1 MLVTQIQAVTKQK
14 YRVVIEGQPAFVIYR
29 GELFRYKI
37 KEGEEL
43 PLSVYQELTEKVLKK
58 RAILR
63 AMHILERSD
72 KTKAELERKL
82 IQSEYPRA
90 AVEAALAYVES
101 FGYINDK
108 RYAQRYIESGKEKK
122 GKARLKLELA
132 RKGISDSVIEEALE
146 ETEFEDARSVIR
158 EMMKKRRKGNCLF
171 DEKEKRR
178 LYGFFQRKGFSS
190 SDILAVIREE
200 EQKEE
205 EYEK

>member
-1 MLVTQIQAVTKQK
+1 MLVTQIQAVTKHK
-14 YRVVIEGQPAFVIYR
+14 YRVVIEGQPAFVLYK

-43 PLSVYQELTEKVLKK
+43 PLAVYQELTEKVLKK
-58 RAILR
+58 RATLR

-82 IQSEYPRA
+82 VQSESPQA
-90 AVEAALAYVES
+90 AVDAALAYVES

-108 RYAQRYIESGKEKK
+108 RYAQRYIEAGKERK
-122 GKARLKLELA
+122 GKARLKMELA

-146 ETEFEDARSVIR
+146 EAEFTDARNVIR
-158 EMMKKRRKGNCLF
+158 EIMEKKRKGSGFF

-178 LYGFFQRKGFSS
+178 LYAFFQRKGFSS
-190 SDILAVIREE
+190 ADILAVIREE

-205 EYEK
+205 EF

>member
-14 YRVVIEGQPAFVIYR
+14 YRVVIEGQPAFVLYK

-43 PLSVYQELTEKVLKK
+43 PLAVYQELTEKVPKK
-58 RAILR
+58 RATLR
-63 AMHILERSD
+63 AMRILERSD

-82 IQSEYPRA
+82 VQSEYPQA
-90 AVEAALAYVES
+90 AVDAALAYVES

-108 RYAQRYIESGKEKK
+108 RYAQRYIEAGKERK
-122 GKARLKLELA
+122 GKARLKMELA

-146 ETEFEDARSVIR
+146 EAEFTDARNVIR
-158 EMMKKRRKGNCLF
+158 EIMEKKRKGSGFF

-178 LYGFFQRKGFSS
+178 LYAFFQRKGFSS
-190 SDILAVIREE
+190 ADILAVIREE

-205 EYEK
+205 EF